1 VRLRDLN
8 SSNGTFVND
17 KRVQSE
23 TEVVDG
29 DRIVLGETEMRFHAA
44 APEGMAA
51 FPLRVATV
59 EELDVDFEEPETE
72 AASDLPPPPPTIPP
86 VAPVVPIA
94 PAVASRANSKSP
106 TDQLLPVIDE
116 IGPPP
121 APLPR
126 PAAAVRP
133 SRAPDVALARTP
145 AGFWIRLAAALLDG
159 VWIGLLTGGAV
170 ALPFL
175 LDVPA
180 SLASALPAAAGL
192 ASAAVVIFGWARW
205 GTTPGKRLLGLQ
217 VSAANGSPG
226 IGLGKALLRWL
237 GYFLSFALLGAG
249 FFLIAFSKDK
259 RGLHDLLAGTT
270 VVRR

>member
-1 VRLRDLN
+1 MRLRDLN

-106 TDQLLPVIDE
+106 KQI
-116 IGPPP
+116 
-121 APLPR
+121 
-126 PAAAVRP
+126 
-133 SRAPDVALARTP
+133 
-145 AGFWIRLAAALLDG
+145 
-159 VWIGLLTGGAV
+159 
-170 ALPFL
+170 
-175 LDVPA
+175 
-180 SLASALPAAAGL
+180 
-192 ASAAVVIFGWARW
+192 
-205 GTTPGKRLLGLQ
+205 
-217 VSAANGSPG
+217 N
-226 IGLGKALLRWL
+226 
-237 GYFLSFALLGAG
+237 
-249 FFLIAFSKDK
+249 
-259 RGLHDLLAGTT
+259 DLLEL
-270 VVRR
+270 RKRP